1 MFVIG
6 VSETTRKA
14 VTLSSMCHIEFVH
27 PGVIDI
33 EQLSFT
39 SLQHVVAYVGGG
51 SALINSPQRWREE
64 LADFCIGGSLVY

>member
-14 VTLSSMCHIEFVH
+14 TTLSSMCHIEFVH

-33 EQLSFT
+33 A

-51 SALINSPQRWREE
+51 SVLINSPQRWREE
-64 LADFCIGGSLVY
+64 LADFCIGGS

>member
-1 MFVIG
+1 
-6 VSETTRKA
+6 
-14 VTLSSMCHIEFVH
+14 MCHIEFVH

-64 LADFCIGGSLVY
+64 LADFCIGGS

>member
-1 MFVIG
+1 
-6 VSETTRKA
+6 
-14 VTLSSMCHIEFVH
+14 MCHIEFVH

-33 EQLSFT
+33 EQLSFA

-51 SALINSPQRWREE
+51 SALNNSPQRWREE